1 MGSDYGNQDFVIK
14 RYYEALNKPEIKC
27 NDQQIGNPT
36 SIKRLTEQ
44 IQILINEEKFGV
56 FNCVNFARKTSRYD
70 YINEIINEFNLK
82 INVIKAPKV
91 YPKRIAPVSNNESA
105 VNLNLNKLGLN
116 IMGDWKIEL
125 RNYIKNII
133 LK

>member
-1 MGSDYGNQDFVIK
+1 M
-14 RYYEALNKPEIKC
+14 
-27 NDQQIGNPT
+27 
-36 SIKRLTEQ
+36 RLTH
-44 IQILINEEKFGV
+44 
-56 FNCVNFARKTSRYD
+56 
-70 YINEIINEFNLK
+70 INEIINEFNLLK